1 MVATNESK
9 RGMQADPCVIVDFV
23 FDRGLLSISIKNIG
37 ALPAFDIQVAFSHKL
52 KGREGSVEMS
62 ELPLFRDLAFLPG
75 GKEISTLLDT
85 SASYFQS
92 KQPTQVE
99 TSISWHDSSGESFQ
113 TAIRHNLEIYRNIG
127 YTAGSASR
135 S

>member
-1 MVATNESK
+1 MGATNETK
-9 RGMQADPCVIVDFV
+9 PGTHAHPCVIVDFV
-23 FDRGLLSISIKNIG
+23 FDRGLLSISIRNIG
-37 ALPAFDIQVAFSHKL
+37 TLPAYDVQVDFSHKL
-52 KGREGSVEMS
+52 KGRGGAVELS

-75 GKEISTLLDT
+75 GKEISTFLDT

-92 KQPTQVE
+92 RQPTQINLRI
-99 TSISWHDSSGESFQ
+99 TWKDASGETLQ
-113 TAIRHNLEIYRNIG
+113 TTIRHNLEIYRDIA